1 MLETSA
7 RVPTRQEVYISG
19 NVTRVL
25 GAVGVLFVVYQLVG
39 YTTWMLSPGFAP
51 PPRGDSLISPEALAG
66 VRFAQLTQIV
76 SAGVWSLFLIISWL
90 KLRRLTWPMALSI
103 GWIAVYWQDPL
114 VNIVHH
120 DFSYNA
126 YFFNRGDWGGY
137 LPFLPYHTNVLSQPL
152 LVEGLV
158 FYWQIPVFALL
169 TSWLMGR
176 ARQGLGIQN
185 PWILSAIGWSIM
197 VIADFLLESRGIQTH
212 AFAWNRV
219 SRMLSLH
226 AGTPNQWPLYEGIAV
241 AAMWAS
247 GGILHFFRGVNRF
260 TPFDREITEE
270 GPFAGLWLVLVLIGF
285 FNLIFLGYNAVLV
298 ILGGFDPAPTNF
310 PSWLS

>member
-158 FYWQIPVFALL
+158 FYWQISVFALL
-169 TSWLMGR
+169 TSWLMGQ

-197 VIADFLLESRGIQTH
+197 VIADFL
-212 AFAWNRV
+212 WNLVV
-219 SRMLSLH
+219 SKLMRLP
-226 AGTPNQWPLYEGIAV
+226 GTELVECCHCTQGLLTN
-241 AAMWAS
+241 
-247 GGILHFFRGVNRF
+247 
-260 TPFDREITEE
+260 
-270 GPFAGLWLVLVLIGF
+270 GPFMRGSRSRRCGRLAASSISFGE
-285 FNLIFLGYNAVLV
+285 
-298 ILGGFDPAPTNF
+298 
-310 PSWLS
+310 